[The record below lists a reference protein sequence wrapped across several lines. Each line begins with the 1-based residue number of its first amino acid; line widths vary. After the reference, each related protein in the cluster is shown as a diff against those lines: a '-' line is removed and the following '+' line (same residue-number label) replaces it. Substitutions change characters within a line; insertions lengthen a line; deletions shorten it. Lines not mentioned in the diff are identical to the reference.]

1 MDEIKSFNVG
11 LRFILEICVLVAA
24 GYWGFKTGT
33 GTLLKIVLGI
43 GLPLLISVVW
53 ASFGAPGA
61 GRQLHGV
68 WHLLLEAV
76 IFGSGVVA
84 LFAAERPS
92 LAWVLGMAIVA
103 NRVLMFV
110 WKQ

>member
-1 MDEIKSFNVG
+1 MEFIKSINVG
-11 LRFILEICVLVAA
+11 LRFILEICVLVAV

-33 GTLLKIVLGI
+33 GTLLKIMLGI
-43 GLPLLISVVW
+43 GLPLLVSVVW

-61 GRQLHGV
+61 SRQPHGV
-68 WHLLLEAV
+68 WHLLLEVV

-84 LFAAERPS
+84 LFAAGKPS
-92 LAWVLGMAIVA
+92 LAWVFGLVIVV
-103 NRVLMFV
+103 NRVLMFA

>member
-1 MDEIKSFNVG
+1 MEFIKSINVG
-11 LRFILEICVLVAA
+11 LRFILEICVLVAV
-24 GYWGFKTGT
+24 GYWGFKSGT
-33 GTLLKIVLGI
+33 GTVLKMVVGI
-43 GLPLLISVVW
+43 GLPLLLAFIW

-61 GRQLHGV
+61 GRQLQGG
-68 WHLLLEAV
+68 WRILLEVV

-84 LFAAERPS
+84 LFAAGKPY
-92 LAWVLGMAIVA
+92 LAWVFGLVIVV